1 MCVTELVV
9 KLYTFAKYSS
19 NTSVFK
25 SSQYRHNSKNKNAKR
40 SIVKISYLMI
50 SKPIW
55 IPKNKE
61 TILKKYIKSL
71 KKKIKD

>member
-1 MCVTELVV
+1 
-9 KLYTFAKYSS
+9 
-19 NTSVFK
+19 
-25 SSQYRHNSKNKNAKR
+25 
-40 SIVKISYLMI
+40 MI